1 MTRLLIEAC
10 NPVRLLAETLFILI
24 MYLKSMMSCIC
35 NKNRTEEEY
44 CASVIL
50 ICTVQ
55 ACVMF
60 SPIFKLM
67 QPESKRVM
75 DGPSFHVDRV
85 ESSHQPLMAGPPLH
99 PQRAESAQ
107 RQVRALNSQ
116 FVSWV
121 QSQLEKHPDELWEDG
136 VNDYLSHASSIKG
149 EFKDVVDWLRAKSA
163 RERNLPIA
171 RSTTDQKNLVTTSGY
186 SNTEM
191 IQSET
196 SNGFTKQQLINPI
209 TSFSTLQKPTQNSGS
224 SNNQK
229 NTLANLSENKTT
241 AFPLLTTNGVEKPAT
256 LPTFP
261 IFQNPSLQ
269 STGLFSFSQT
279 PVFSGAQSEN
289 ATKAEVSGDADEED
303 DLEKPSSPSLERTE
317 EKGIVVVHEVK
328 CKLYVK
334 PDNPDDKGWK
344 DMGLGHLSI
353 KCKEGEKK
361 ATKDSKPTI
370 IIRNDVGKILLNA
383 LIYSGIKM
391 NIQKNTIASV
401 FHTTGGAK
409 GVVARTYLL
418 RLKNEVETSNLASVI
433 KDHTPSE

>member
-1 MTRLLIEAC
+1 MKRGAKR
-10 NPVRLLAETLFILI
+10 VAF
-24 MYLKSMMSCIC
+24 
-35 NKNRTEEEY
+35 
-44 CASVIL
+44 ASDFG
-50 ICTVQ
+50 
-55 ACVMF
+55 ADAA
-60 SPIFKLM
+60 
-67 QPESKRVM
+67 PESKRVM

-85 ESSHQPLMAGPPLH
+85 ESSHQHLMAGPPLY
-99 PQRAESAQ
+99 PQRAELAQ
-107 RQVRALNSQ
+107 QQVRALNSQ
-116 FVSWV
+116 FASWV

-136 VNDYLSHASSIKG
+136 VSDYLSHASYIKG
-149 EFKDVVDWLRAKSA
+149 EFKDVVDWLRAKTA

-209 TSFSTLQKPTQNSGS
+209 TSFTSLQNPTQSSGLFPFTQTPNFSGS

-229 NTLANLSENKTT
+229 NTFANLSENKTT
-241 AFPLLTTNGVEKPAT
+241 AFPLLTTNGLEKPVT

-261 IFQNPSLQ
+261 SFQNPNLQ
-269 STGLFSFSQT
+269 STGLFSFSQK
-279 PVFSGAQSEN
+279 PVLYGAQSEN
-289 ATKAEVSGDADEED
+289 ATKAEVSGDADEAEV

-344 DMGLGHLSI
+344 DMGVGHLSI

-401 FHTTGGAK
+401 FHTTGGGSEAAADSK
-409 GVVARTYLL
+409 GVVARTYLI
-418 RLKNEVETSNLASVI
+418 RLKNEEETSKLASVI